1 MDLRTAELEI
11 LGRLPYSSN
20 YTFLATLK
28 GSDERVVYKPRDG
41 ESPLWDF
48 PQGSLCQREVAA
60 YLVAEALGWSLVPP
74 TVLRD
79 GPLGLG
85 AVQSFIEHDPNITA
99 FSLGPRHIPELR
111 KIALLDIV
119 INNADRKGGHVILDA
134 NDKVWSV
141 DHGICFHEEPKL
153 RTVIWVFAGEPVSD
167 EELGDLQKLRR
178 SLPEIGGLPELLSLS
193 EIPAVGARLDGL
205 IRSAVF
211 PVQGPGRSIPWPPV

>member
-1 MDLRTAELEI
+1 MDLLTPELEI

-48 PQGSLCQREVAA
+48 PPGSLCQREVAA
-60 YLVAEALGWSLVPP
+60 YLVAEELGWGLVPP

-79 GPLGLG
+79 GPLGIG
-85 AVQSFIEHDPNITA
+85 AVQSFIEHDPSITA

-111 KIALLDIV
+111 RVALLDVV
-119 INNADRKGGHVILDA
+119 INNADRKGGHVILDV
-134 NDKVWSV
+134 DDRVWSV

-153 RTVIWVFAGEPVSD
+153 RTVIWVFAGEQVT
-167 EELGDLQKLRR
+167 EEEMHDLQGLEG
-178 SLPEIGGLPELLSLS
+178 SLGAIGGLAELLSPS
-193 EIPAVGARLDGL
+193 ELRALEGRLGGL
-205 IRSAVF
+205 IESGVF
-211 PVQGPGRSIPWPPV
+211 PQPGPGRSTPWPPV